1 MDEFMNEKNII
12 FLLKEDVMKKLL
24 VLALVLSVASLAS
37 ASVQMS
43 LQVNGQDA
51 DAITLMP
58 SDFVTISIVG
68 DITPL
73 DGTGAWLLVAGP
85 GTLVGGDISHV
96 ANETMVDVVLGN
108 EIDPENPGQT
118 WGQFFDT
125 LYPGT
130 NRAIDLVWVDSESP
144 FVGFGPGLFGEAV
157 FHCDAPGDVTI
168 AIVDYAG
175 EELLVRDTL
184 VITQLPEPMTMVL
197 LGLGGL
203 FLRRRK

>member
-68 DITPL
+68 AG
-73 DGTGAWLLVAGP
+73 DGTGAWLIAAGP

-96 ANETMVDVVLGN
+96 ANEYMSDKDLGAL
-108 EIDPENPGQT
+108 IDPDNDPETT
-118 WGQFFDT
+118 WGMFFNSM
-125 LYPGT
+125 YPGT
-130 NRAIDLVWVDSESP
+130 TRAIDLVWVDTESP
-144 FVGFGPGLFGEAV
+144 FVTFGPNLFGEAV

-168 AIVDYAG
+168 AIIDYAG
-175 EELLVRDTL
+175 EELIIADTL
-184 VITQLPEPMTMVL
+184 AITQLPEPMTMVL